1 MKEIIFPG
9 DEIKENTKTGFGTY
23 KKNGKAY
30 SKYLG
35 ILYKDDG
42 VKVIPISGKYVPK
55 ESDIIVGVV
64 QNEDNYVYLL
74 DINSHKQGV
83 FFKRNQ
89 TAKLY
94 DIYLLRVKTVNEVK
108 DIDIE
113 IISKLTGGE
122 LVKVNPRKVA
132 RLIGKNK
139 SMQTLI
145 ETKTNSRLVI
155 GLNGLVYVIG
165 ENMEKVK
172 EIISF
177 IEEYS
182 HEDNLTNKVSDVL
195 DKMNVKK

>member
-94 DIYLLRVKTVNEVK
+94 DIYLLRVRTVNEVK

-122 LVKVNPRKVA
+122 LVKLNPRKVA

-145 ETKTNSRLVI
+145 ETKTDSRLVI